1 MSGLLHAH
9 SGLRYIALALLVVSV
24 IVSFISWRGK
34 KSFTEGN
41 RKLYLFTMITSHI
54 QLLIGLIL
62 FVTSIIPMIANAG
75 FGEVMKNPEARFFA
89 VEHPAM
95 MILALAF
102 ITVGHSKSKK
112 VKADAN
118 KHRFIFVFYLLA
130 LILIFFAIPWP
141 FMSPARPL
149 F

>member
-9 SGLRYIALALLVVSV
+9 SGLRYIALALLVIS
-24 IVSFISWRGK
+24 IIIAFISWSGK
-34 KSFTEGN
+34 KPFTEGN
-41 RKLYLFTMITSHI
+41 RKLYLFTMVAGHI

-62 FVTSIIPMIANAG
+62 FVTSIIPMISNLG

-95 MILALAF
+95 MILSLVF
-102 ITVGHSKSKK
+102 LTVGHSMSKK
-112 VKADAN
+112 TEAPAN